1 MCFSQYGEPVAPPG
15 PVLYQLKTLKYIGWK
30 WLLQQYEDINGNSI
44 VVLTEEVYVLYRII
58 IELAE

>member
-30 WLLQQYEDINGNSI
+30 WVLQQYEDINGNSI
-44 VVLTEEVYVLYRII
+44 VVLNRRGV
-58 IELAE
+58 